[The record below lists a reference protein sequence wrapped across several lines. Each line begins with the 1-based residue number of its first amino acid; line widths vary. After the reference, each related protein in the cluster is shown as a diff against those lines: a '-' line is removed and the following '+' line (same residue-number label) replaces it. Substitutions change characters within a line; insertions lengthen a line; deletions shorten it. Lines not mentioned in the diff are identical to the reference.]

1 MSDEN
6 PTLITR
12 DVKER
17 AERTELFKQVA
28 IAILQS
34 RPALVLK
41 GSTEGTILAPQF
53 VEEVSLIT
61 EGILK
66 AATTFGEN

>member
-1 MSDEN
+1 MSNEN

-12 DVKER
+12 DIKER

-28 IAILQS
+28 VAVLSS

-41 GSTEGTILAPQF
+41 GSTDGTILAPQF

-66 AATTFGEN
+66 ASITFGES

>member
-1 MSDEN
+1 MTEEN

-12 DVKER
+12 DIKER

-28 IAILQS
+28 VAVLSS

-41 GSTEGTILAPQF
+41 GSTDGTILAPQF

-66 AATTFGEN
+66 ASITFGES

>member
-1 MSDEN
+1 MTEEN

-12 DVKER
+12 DIKER

-28 IAILQS
+28 VAVLSS

-41 GSTEGTILAPQF
+41 GSTDGTILAPQF

-66 AATTFGEN
+66 EAKTFGES